1 MTKEDLGSWLQ
12 FILAAALAGIAAYY
26 AMKCHGG
33 ATTPPETVVKT
44 DTVVVCHTD
53 TIIAYKPVPFNVY
66 VVDTLYVPVTVGRD
80 TVWAELP
87 REAKEYRDSTYRAVV
102 SGFRP
107 SLDEIEVYQ
116 RTRTVTVTNTV
127 QLPAPRWSWG
137 VQTGVGYSPTG
148 GISPYIGVGI
158 QYRIGDLTLR

>member
-1 MTKEDLGSWLQ
+1 MTKERFGDLLQ
-12 FILAAALAGIAAYY
+12 IAIAATIAAVTACC

-33 ATTPPETVVKT
+33 ANTPPETVVKT
-44 DTVVVCHTD
+44 DTLVVYHTD

-102 SGFRP
+102 SGYRP
-107 SLDEIEVYQ
+107 SLDEIEVY
-116 RTRTVTVTNTV
+116 RKKITVTVTNTV